1 MKTFLMLLLCANL
14 LGSPQDLVVGTA
26 GGYAP
31 YASMD
36 TQGNLEGFDIDIA
49 NLLAKKLGK
58 KLVLKDC
65 GSMPSL
71 LLSLKQKKA
80 NILIWAISIT
90 QERMNSMD
98 MVYYQGEKTTQMPF
112 LFWGKVPEGIR
123 SIADLADKDVCIEAG
138 TYQEDIVK
146 KLPKARA
153 KYVDKISDAVLEI
166 RFGKS
171 LATAIDPSL
180 IKRFTTQYPEIK
192 VVNLPLPIQ
201 EQSFGYGICI
211 NKTDIELS
219 AAIRKAVDELIA
231 EGKIE
236 ELEKKWNMVK
246 E

>member
-31 YASMD
+31 YVSVD
-36 TQGNLEGFDIDIA
+36 TQGNLEGFDIDVA
-49 NLLAKKLGK
+49 NLLAEKLER

-71 LLSLKQKKA
+71 LLSLKQKKVD
-80 NILIWAISIT
+80 ILIWAVSIT
-90 QERMNSMD
+90 QERMKSMD
-98 MVYYQGEKTTQMPF
+98 MVYYQGEKTTEMPF

-123 SIADLADKDVCIEAG
+123 SIDDLADKDVCIEAG
-138 TYQEDIVK
+138 SFQEGVVK
-146 KLPKARA
+146 KFPKVRA
-153 KYVDKISDAVLEI
+153 KYVDKVTDAILEI

-180 IKRFTTQYPEIK
+180 IQRFTAQYPEIK
-192 VVNLPLPIQ
+192 VVKLPLPMQ
-201 EQSFGYGICI
+201 EQSLGYGICI
-211 NKTDIELS
+211 SKTDIELS
-219 AAIRKAVDELIA
+219 AAIRKAVNELTA
-231 EGKIE
+231 EGKIA